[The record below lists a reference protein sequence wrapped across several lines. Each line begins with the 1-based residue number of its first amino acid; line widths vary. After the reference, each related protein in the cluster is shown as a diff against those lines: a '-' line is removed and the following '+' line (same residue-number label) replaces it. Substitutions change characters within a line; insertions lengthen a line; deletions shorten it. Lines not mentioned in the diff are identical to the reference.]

1 MEKHSALQS
10 TGSSIFKTNDQT
22 LDGEPHQRLQIQ
34 NNSSTNTHTNMPGV
48 PQHDDVHSTS
58 SRNQCAQSSTGQ
70 KASTP
75 TLEQPT
81 NSSTSNKGMDKDSP
95 HGDKGTQ
102 MPSQEIHTTT
112 FSQSTQFPSQQLES
126 NTTSE
131 DHKSKLSS
139 TNAPDTASLDPSTR
153 FGVHQGIVTRQ
164 PIRNPTLDNKTV
176 DRFRFQQDVTI
187 SAQTITI
194 QMGQNPTPVLNT
206 NDFSHGTRPEHA
218 NSHLKTQSRRQGHA
232 SIGNS
237 TTEDNSRSRR
247 N

>member
-1 MEKHSALQS
+1 
-10 TGSSIFKTNDQT
+10 
-22 LDGEPHQRLQIQ
+22 
-34 NNSSTNTHTNMPGV
+34 MPGV
-48 PQHDDVHSTS
+48 PQHDNVHSTS

-81 NSSTSNKGMDKDSP
+81 NSSKSNKGMDKDSP

-139 TNAPDTASLDPSTR
+139 TNTPDIASLDPSTR

-164 PIRNPTLDNKTV
+164 PIQNPTLDNKTV
-176 DRFRFQQDVTI
+176 NTFRFQQDVTI

-218 NSHLKTQSRRQGHA
+218 NSSQV
-232 SIGNS
+232 NN
-237 TTEDNSRSRR
+237 TTKR
-247 N
+247 NLPHTNKQTNKQTNRTNQTKPT